1 MNQSIFRRHAL
12 FSFTATLKSQLRLSP
27 NNREGKYYVCVS
39 AALILRDD
47 LFQMPV
53 WKYAEE
59 LHREQL
65 PVIEMPLDKYNM
77 NEELFHAILRAFAE
91 RRSQN
96 SHVLYWFPPQSERN
110 LLLPALLL

>member
-1 MNQSIFRRHAL
+1 MH
-12 FSFTATLKSQLRLSP
+12 FSHLLLLLSHSSDWAQII
-27 NNREGKYYVCVS
+27 GKVNTMCVS

>member
-1 MNQSIFRRHAL
+1 MNRSVFRRRAL
-12 FSFTATLKSQLRLSP
+12 FSFTATPKSQLRLSP
-27 NNREGKYYVCVS
+27 NNQEGKYYVS
-39 AALILRDD
+39 TALILRDD

-77 NEELFHAILRAFAE
+77 NEELFHAILWAFVE
-91 RRSQN
+91 RCSQN
-96 SHVLYWFPPQSERN
+96 SHMLYWFPPQSERN